1 MSSEILS
8 ADVIINHIREGAKV
22 LDMRSA
28 CYWFS
33 WVYSSTL
40 FFLVGSAIF
49 FIVGFEKAPK
59 KITYIGW
66 FWLSAMA
73 LSVVTTLIFRFLC
86 QQELPKRHVLDYF
99 WN

>member
-1 MSSEILS
+1 MSNSVPP
-8 ADVIINHIREGAKV
+8 DVILNYIHEGAKA
-22 LDMRSA
+22 LDMRAA

-40 FFLVGSAIF
+40 IFLVGSAIF

-59 KITYIGW
+59 KINYIGW
-66 FWLSAMA
+66 FWITAMIV
-73 LSVVTTLIFRFLC
+73 SIVTTIGFRFLC
-86 QQELPKRHVLDYF
+86 QQELPKREVLAYF